1 MSILVS
7 YDGSDNAN
15 LALHYAI
22 TMAKAYQED
31 LILLHV
37 QHKLETYNT
46 KRFFNQDE
54 IINYQNE
61 LGNEVLSHAESIL
74 SGVNIAYKTLV
85 RFGNPKTEISQL
97 AKELNV
103 HSIVMGSRGMDPLI
117 GKILGS
123 VSYGVLFQ
131 APCPV
136 VIVPPK

>member
-15 LALHYAI
+15 NALHYAI
-22 TMAKAYQED
+22 NMAKAYQED

-37 QHKLETYNT
+37 QPKLETYNT
-46 KRFFNQDE
+46 KRFFNHDE
-54 IINYQNE
+54 IISYQNE
-61 LGNEVLSHAESIL
+61 LGNEILSHAESIL
-74 SGVNIAYKTLV
+74 SGEDIAYKTIV
-85 RFGNPKTEISQL
+85 RFGSPKTEICQL

-136 VIVPPK
+136 VIVPSK